1 MFVYWSHDNYLFK
14 YLIDRYVWDQIS
26 QLKNVKVNTTII
38 FLKSGDKRLLLK
50 KIREPKFY
58 FRQTKMKNWHDLL
71 DR

>member
-1 MFVYWSHDNYLFK
+1 MYEIK
-14 YLIDRYVWDQIS
+14 S
-26 QLKNVKVNTTII
+26 QLKNVKVNITII

-50 KIREPKFY
+50 KTREPKFY